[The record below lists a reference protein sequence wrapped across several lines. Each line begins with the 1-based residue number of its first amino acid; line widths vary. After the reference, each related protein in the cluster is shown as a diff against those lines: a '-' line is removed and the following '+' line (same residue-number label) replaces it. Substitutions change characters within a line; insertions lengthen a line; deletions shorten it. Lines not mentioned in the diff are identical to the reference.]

1 MKFFLIIILVL
12 FFQQQVYAIELSG
25 FSKIVDGDTVYIKS
39 SKIRLEGIDA
49 PEIKQKC
56 KKNGK
61 EYFCGKISQ
70 KKLIQKIGKNKI
82 KCFSTGKDKYRRYL
96 ATCFIGKINLNKWM
110 VRNGYA
116 VAYRRYSKDYIEDE
130 NYAKKNKIGLWS
142 SNFIHPE
149 KWRKLN

>member
-1 MKFFLIIILVL
+1 MKFFLIMILVL

-25 FSKIVDGDTVYIKS
+25 LSKIVDGDTVYIKS

-116 VAYRRYSKDYIEDE
+116 VSYRRYSTKYNNDE
-130 NYAKKNKIGLWS
+130 IYAKINKLGIWS
-142 SNFIHPE
+142 GSFIQPE